1 MKKIFILLV
10 FSLQGINSIAQSC
23 NTIDPTFGTGGI
35 AKGYTYNGNGGSA
48 YSRNIIVQPDNK
60 IIQIAGIRDASNI
73 SEFAVIRYKSTGSLD
88 STFGTNGRARASVG
102 SNESYPQ
109 AGAIQVDGKIVVT
122 GQTLTGNNWDFA
134 LVRYNSDGSLD
145 NSFGTNGKVITPI
158 GLYSDNPSGLAIQ
171 SDGKI
176 IVVGYSQD
184 NNYIPA
190 FAVMRYK
197 SNGSIDSTFGNNG
210 KIISHIGPFITY
222 INGIYYGTYSDEY
235 AKSVVIQADE
245 KIVVAGESYTYN
257 DCYHDDYYGGVYC
270 TRVFAMVRYN
280 SNGSLDNTF
289 GNNGKVIDSV
299 SLSYISSAVLQT
311 DGKILVTG
319 TGNPNGFRANR
330 YKIDGSLDS
339 SFGTNGKVI
348 TPVGQ
353 TNYPYPNSLVVQ
365 PDGKIVLA
373 GSANGNNASDFAVV
387 RYNSNGSLDN
397 TFNINGI
404 AIFHTGQQGSYDG
417 ATGVAVQNN
426 KILVGGQSNYYS
438 NNNVNNNFNLVV
450 VKLGETNSAFSPTI
464 TSTGAVNVCLGE
476 SVRLSTSETGSV
488 QWYINGAAINGATNT
503 IYYAT
508 TSGSYSV
515 LVSNSSGCGVSAPI
529 VVTVDSPQEPTIN
542 WNGPLIFCEGGN
554 IILSTS
560 SADNL
565 QWFRNGN
572 PISGAT
578 SATYNA
584 TISGTYLV
592 KATNTGG
599 CSISSSTVVVIAK
612 SMTPPTLSW
621 NGPLVFC
628 DGDNV
633 ILSTTNPDNH
643 QWYKNGNPISGATGA
658 TYSVTTSGSYTE
670 SNGCAISAPV
680 IVTVNNTPSKPP
692 LTYDGA
698 PYHFTTTSGYAA
710 YQWYFNNVL
719 IAGAS
724 ANTYAPTQTG
734 LYKVQVTGNN
744 GCMNI
749 SDVYNLVVL
758 STADITLGDVKLRF
772 YPNPANTKLF
782 VDIPQSNGKK
792 ITAQVYDLNGRL
804 LQKQSLTQ
812 RLNEISVVKLP
823 AGLYQLVIYIGK
835 EKAVRKVMV
844 LK

>member
-10 FSLQGINSIAQSC
+10 FSMQGVNSIAQSC
-23 NTIDPTFGTGGI
+23 NTIDPSFGTGGI
-35 AKGYTYNGNGGSA
+35 ATGYTFNGNNGGP
-48 YSRNIIVQPDNK
+48 YSRNILVQADNK

-73 SEFAVIRYKSTGSLD
+73 SKFAVIRYKSAGSLD
-88 STFGTNGRARASVG
+88 STFGTNGRALTSVG
-102 SNESYPQ
+102 SNDSYPQ
-109 AGAIQVDGKIVVT
+109 AGAIQVDGKIIVT
-122 GQTLTGNNWDFA
+122 GNTLNGNNWDFA

-145 NSFGTNGKVITPI
+145 NSFGTNGRVITPV
-158 GLYSDNPSGLAIQ
+158 GLYSDYPIALAIQ

-176 IVVGYSQD
+176 IVVGSSSD

-190 FAVMRYK
+190 YAVVRYK
-197 SNGSIDSTFGNNG
+197 SNGSVDSTFGNNG
-210 KIISHIGPFITY
+210 KIVSHLGPFITN
-222 INGIYYGTYSDEY
+222 INGVYYGTYSDEY

-257 DCYHDDYYGGVYC
+257 DCYHDDYYGGIYC

-289 GNNGKVIDSV
+289 GNNGKVTDSV

-311 DGKILVTG
+311 DGKILISG
-319 TGNPNGFRANR
+319 SGYPNGFRANR

-339 SFGTNGKVI
+339 SFGTNGRVVTAI
-348 TPVGQ
+348 GQ
-353 TNYPYPNSLVVQ
+353 DGYSNLNSLVVQ

-373 GSANGNNASDFAVV
+373 GSVNGNNASDFAVV
-387 RYNSNGSLDN
+387 RYNSNGSPDN

-404 AIFHTGQQGSYDG
+404 AVFHTGQQGSYDG
-417 ATGVAVQNN
+417 ATGVAVHNN
-426 KILVGGQSNYYS
+426 KIVVGGQSNYYS
-438 NNNVNNNFNLVV
+438 NNNINNNLNLVV
-450 VKLGETNSAFSPTI
+450 VQLGETNFAFSPTI
-464 TSTGAVNVCLGE
+464 TSTGTVNVCLGD
-476 SVRLSTSETGSV
+476 SVRLSSSETGSV
-488 QWYINGAAINGATNT
+488 QWYINGAAISGATNT
-503 IYYAT
+503 VYFAKA
-508 TSGSYSV
+508 SGSYSV
-515 LVSNSSGCGVSAPI
+515 SVNNSSGCGVSAPKA
-529 VVTVDSPQEPTIN
+529 VTVDSPQEPVIN
-542 WNGPLIFCEGGN
+542 WNGSLIFCEGGN

-560 SADNL
+560 STDNL
-565 QWFRNGN
+565 QWYRNGN

-599 CSISSSTVVVIAK
+599 CSISSSPVVVTAK
-612 SMTPPTLSW
+612 SITQPTLSW

-628 DGDNV
+628 EGGNV

-643 QWYKNGNPISGATGA
+643 QWYKNGNLINGATGA
-658 TYSVTTSGSYTE
+658 TYTVTTSGSYTE
-670 SNGCAISAPV
+670 SNGCAASAPA
-680 IVTVNNTPSKPP
+680 IVTVNNIPSKPP

-698 PYHFTTTSGYAA
+698 PYHFTTTSGFAV

-724 ANTYAPTQTG
+724 ANTYTPTQTG

-744 GCMNI
+744 GCINI

-758 STADITLGDVKLRF
+758 STADITVGDVKLRF
-772 YPNPANTKLF
+772 YPNPAYTKLF

-792 ITAQVYDLNGRL
+792 ITARVYDLNGRL
-804 LQKQSLTQ
+804 LQKQSLNQ
-812 RLNEISVVKLP
+812 MLNEISVDKLP
-823 AGLYQLVIYIGK
+823 AGLYQLVISIGK